1 MLRLLAVQHLW
12 PIVSPQLLTDM
23 TFEPT
28 SRLLAF
34 VLPMSFKK
42 GDITFIA
49 PRTGE
54 DVRVPIT
61 PSDRPRHVVSTA
73 SLTKGIW
80 KAFLRW
86 SDGYTQYQE
95 EKEIIVV

>member
-1 MLRLLAVQHLW
+1 
-12 PIVSPQLLTDM
+12 M
-23 TFEPT
+23 TFEPNT
-28 SRLLAF
+28 HLLAF

-54 DVRVPIT
+54 DLRVPIT
-61 PSDRPRHVVSTA
+61 PSNRPRHVVSTA
-73 SLTKGIW
+73 ALSKGIW

-86 SDGYTQYQE
+86 SDGYVQYQE
-95 EKEIIVV
+95 EKEIVVV